1 MKDMELFEKV
11 INETYEHMNTGLL
24 DFTDNGKC
32 KCCGEC
38 CGDLLPITDK
48 EIAKIKEYMK
58 THNIKA
64 HSHGNFLSMNVL
76 DLTCPFMDS
85 SKELKCTIYPVRPQ
99 ICKMFSCHKE
109 NRKGIPIQYALSAHA
124 VSMRHTF
131 FGNDG
136 ERR

>member
-1 MKDMELFEKV
+1 MTDIELFEKV
-11 INETYEHMNTGLL
+11 FNETYEQMNAGLC
-24 DFTDNGKC
+24 DFTDHGKC
-32 KCCGEC
+32 NCCGQC
-38 CGDLLPITDK
+38 CGDLLPVTDK

-64 HSHGNFLSMNVL
+64 HRHGNFLSVNIL

-109 NRKGIPIQYALSAHA
+109 NRKGIPAQFALSAHA

-131 FGNDG
+131 FGK
-136 ERR
+136 